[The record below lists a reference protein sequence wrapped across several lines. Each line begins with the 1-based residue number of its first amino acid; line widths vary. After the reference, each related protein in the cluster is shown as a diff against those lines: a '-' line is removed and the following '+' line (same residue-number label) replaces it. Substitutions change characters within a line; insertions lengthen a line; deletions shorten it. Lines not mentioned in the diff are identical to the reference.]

1 MINFDSVYPTNIT
14 EPFERQLFF
23 NNFHLDYEN
32 DISFREVSNFL
43 SNNFSNDF
51 NIFSEENKNDLILNE
66 FNLLSSIELP
76 YLNSFEVQNR
86 KKLCFKIDEDHHEIN
101 KKNIKSSEKIVIK
114 KKRGRGNINDLK
126 EKSINIHDKYSAD
139 NLLRK
144 LQVHYLS
151 FIISFLN
158 DILKNLNYKKK
169 FLKLDYKFKKNVKQ
183 NFVESLKSKSLRE
196 IICNNISSKYQNYN
210 DDANEIICKK
220 IQKDEILNKILSENY
235 LQLFKKIYLKSN
247 KIVNLKEYGLDKEII
262 LSKEVKMYK
271 DLLKSFEENKEYKKS
286 MNECINRNFLIESKF
301 LIY

>member
-23 NNFHLDYEN
+23 NNLDYEN
-32 DISFREVSNFL
+32 DISFRESLNFC

-76 YLNSFEVQNR
+76 HLNPFEEQNR
-86 KKLCFKIDEDHHEIN
+86 KKLCFKIDEEHHETN

-126 EKSINIHDKYSAD
+126 EKSLNIHDKYSAD

-210 DDANEIICKK
+210 DDANEIICTK
-220 IQKDEILNKILSENY
+220 IQKDEVLNKILSENY

-286 MNECINRNFLIESKF
+286 LNECINRNFLTESKF

>member
-1 MINFDSVYPTNIT
+1 MIISEYPTNIT
-14 EPFERQLFF
+14 QIIEKQIFF
-23 NNFHLDYEN
+23 NNYNLDYEN
-32 DISFREVSNFL
+32 DISFIESYNFL

-51 NIFSEENKNDLILNE
+51 DIFSEENKNDLIPNELNS
-66 FNLLSSIELP
+66 LSSIEIP
-76 YLNSFEVQNR
+76 HLNSFEEQN
-86 KKLCFKIDEDHHEIN
+86 KSQLNEDL
-101 KKNIKSSEKIVIK
+101 KKNIKSSDKNVIN

-126 EKSINIHDKYSAD
+126 EKCINIHDKYSAD

-144 LQVHYLS
+144 LQVHYLT

-183 NFVESLKSKSLRE
+183 TFVESIKSKSLRE

-210 DDANEIICKK
+210 EDTNEIICKK
-220 IQKDEILNKILSENY
+220 IQKDEVLNKILSENY

-247 KIVNLKEYGLDKEII
+247 RIFNLKEYGLDKEII

-271 DLLKSFEENKEYKKS
+271 DLLKSFEENKEYKKR
-286 MNECINRNFLIESKF
+286 MNECVNRNFLTELQFFIF
-301 LIY
+301 